1 MTHEHGLQCRE
12 VVELVTDYIE
22 GRLDGEILARFEE
35 HLDMCPHCGI
45 YLQQMRTVIRALG
58 RVHPGDL
65 DPAAREGLMSAFR
78 AWRADRGD

>member
-1 MTHEHGLQCRE
+1 MTHEHGLVCRE
-12 VVELVTDYIE
+12 VVELVTDYLE
-22 GRLDGEILARFEE
+22 GRLDGALRERFEE
-35 HLDMCPHCGI
+35 HLDACPDCAV

-78 AWRADRGD
+78 SWRGGRRG